1 MSSAIAQIV
10 TNGNVDAQT
19 TAIDGADLAAVSTQQ
34 RLETFATAGPALVLA
49 VLEVFHPHPHDLLR
63 VDIERWMTVH
73 YAQLVLFPLVAW
85 SQVMLIRRQEGLT
98 ASLCRAAM
106 FVFGVAYV
114 AFDTAAGIA
123 TGVLVRSAYAG
134 VSPEAWRSS
143 ILALWNHAIVG
154 GSSEAAPVL
163 AVMGT
168 LAWLFGTLFAAVV
181 IRRAGHSWRPMAFLV
196 ISALGLF
203 VFRTHAW
210 PGGPLT
216 FGSFA
221 VAAALVAREN
231 RHLSPR
237 GTRCRAS

>member
-1 MSSAIAQIV
+1 MSSTMAQIA
-10 TNGNVDAQT
+10 THGNVDAQT
-19 TAIDGADLAAVSTQQ
+19 TAVEGPHLGAISTWQQ
-34 RLETFATAGPALVLA
+34 LETVATAGPALVLA
-49 VLEVFHPHPHDLLR
+49 VLEVFHPHPHDLLH
-63 VDIERWMTVH
+63 VEITRWMTVH
-73 YAQLVLFPLVAW
+73 YAQLLLFPLVAW
-85 SQVMLIRRQEGLT
+85 SQVMLIRRQEGGI

-123 TGVLVRSAYAG
+123 TGVLVRSAYAS

-143 ILALWNHAIVG
+143 ILALWDHAIVG

-163 AVMGT
+163 AVIGT
-168 LAWLFGTLFAAVV
+168 MAWLVGTLFAAVV
-181 IRRAGHSWRPMAFLV
+181 IRRAGHSWRPMVFLV

-221 VAAALVAREN
+221 VAAALVGREN
-231 RHLSPR
+231 RHRSPT
-237 GTRCRAS
+237 GTRCGAS

>member
-1 MSSAIAQIV
+1 MSAAIAQIV
-10 TNGNVDAQT
+10 GHGNVDAQPT
-19 TAIDGADLAAVSTQQ
+19 TVEPGHLTATSTRQ
-34 RLETFATAGPALVLA
+34 RLETFATAAPALVLA
-49 VLEVFHPHPHDLLR
+49 VLEVFHPHPHDLLQ
-63 VDIERWMTVH
+63 VDITRWMTVH

-85 SQVMLIRRQEGLT
+85 SQVMLIRRQEGPI

-154 GSSEAAPVL
+154 GSSEVAPAL
-163 AVMGT
+163 AVIGT
-168 LAWLFGTLFAAVV
+168 MAWLLGTLFAAVV
-181 IRRAGHSWRPMAFLV
+181 IRRAGHSWRPIAFLA

-221 VAAALVAREN
+221 VAAVLVAREN
-231 RHLSPR
+231 RHLSP
-237 GTRCRAS
+237 TKTSCRAN

>member
-10 TNGNVDAQT
+10 THGNVEAQAT
-19 TAIDGADLAAVSTQQ
+19 PGEGIHLTVTGTRQ
-34 RLETFATAGPALVLA
+34 RLELAATAGPALVLA
-49 VLEVFHPHPHDLLR
+49 VLEVFHPHPHDLLH
-63 VDIERWMTVH
+63 VDITRWMTVH
-73 YAQLVLFPLVAW
+73 YTQLVLFPLVAW
-85 SQVMLIRRQEGLT
+85 SQVMLIQREEGGF

-123 TGVLVRSAYAG
+123 TGVLVRSAYAS

-154 GSSEAAPVL
+154 GSSEAAPAL
-163 AVMGT
+163 AVIGT
-168 LAWLFGTLFAAVV
+168 MAWLFGTLFAAVA
-181 IRRAGHSWRPMAFLV
+181 IRRAGHSWRPIAFLV

-231 RHLSPR
+231 RHLTPS
-237 GTRCRAS
+237 GTKCRAS

>member
-1 MSSAIAQIV
+1 MRSASAQIV
-10 TNGNVDAQT
+10 NDGKVQIQPALFERRQLATADA
-19 TAIDGADLAAVSTQQ
+19 GQ
-34 RLETFATAGPALVLA
+34 RLVTLATVGPALVLA
-49 VLEVFHPHPHDLLR
+49 ILEIFHPHPHDLLQ
-63 VDIERWMTVH
+63 VDVPRWLTVH

-85 SQVMLIRRQEGLT
+85 SQVLLIRQQEGLVP
-98 ASLCRAAM
+98 SLSRSAM

-123 TGVLVRSAYAG
+123 TGVLVKSASAS

-154 GSSEAAPVL
+154 GSSEAAPAL
-163 AVMGT
+163 AVIGT
-168 LAWLFGTLFAAVV
+168 TAWLLGTLFAAIVL
-181 IRRAGHSWRPMAFLV
+181 RRAGHSWRPTVFLLM
-196 ISALGLF
+196 SALGLL

-221 VAAALVAREN
+221 IAAALVDREN
-231 RHLSPR
+231 RHVRR
-237 GTRCRAS
+237 GATQRYAN

>member
-1 MSSAIAQIV
+1 MHSAIAQIV
-10 TNGNVDAQT
+10 SHGGVDAHP
-19 TAIDGADLAAVSTQQ
+19 TAVERRRLAATSTQQ
-34 RLETFATAGPALVLA
+34 RLEPLATAGPALILA
-49 VLEVFHPHPHDLLR
+49 IVELFHPHPHDLLH
-63 VDIERWMTVH
+63 VDLTRWMTVH

-85 SQVMLIRRQEGLT
+85 SQVMLIRRHEGDV

-114 AFDTAAGIA
+114 AFDTNAGIA
-123 TGVLVRSAYAG
+123 TGVLVRSAYAS

-163 AVMGT
+163 AVIGT
-168 LAWLFGTLFAAVV
+168 MAWLLGTLFAAVV
-181 IRRAGHSWRPMAFLV
+181 IRRAGHSWPPFAFLV

-210 PGGPLT
+210 PGGPIT

-221 VAAALVAREN
+221 VAATLVGRE
-231 RHLSPR
+231 RHVRSTAAER
-237 GTRCRAS
+237 HAG